1 VTEDAAY
8 LAADA
13 ADRRAALAAAVD
25 LASHREDVHVRDG
38 RNEDGDAQ
46 YVPPEHVH
54 WLSLADSA
62 YRWLRNRSTLHAV
75 RVQLV
80 PGTPHLEGTANPMTT
95 TFTLDDTDQVE
106 FTLTGLDAK
115 GASVALDSGFTA
127 AWTLA
132 DPDSTGAV
140 LTVSADTTT
149 ATVAAGVPDSSL
161 LLSVV
166 VTNPDGSTLSGAE
179 AIVVQATAAATVGLV
194 AGTPAAETSAAPAA
208 TAPAS

>member
-1 VTEDAAY
+1 MSDDAAY

-13 ADRRAALAAAVD
+13 EDRRHALTAAVE
-25 LASHREDVHVRDG
+25 LASRRGDLGPDEWHRI
-38 RNEDGDAQ
+38 
-46 YVPPEHVH
+46 
-54 WLSLADSA
+54 ADDA
-62 YRWLRNRSTLHAV
+62 YRFLRHRDSLRAI
-75 RVQLV
+75 RVSLV
-80 PGTPHLEGTANPMTT
+80 PGTPYLEGTTPMTT
-95 TFTLDDTDQVE
+95 TYDLADTDQVE

-140 LTVSADTTT
+140 LTVSADTTN
-149 ATVAAGVPDSSL
+149 ATVAAGVPDSNL

-179 AIVVQATAAATVGLV
+179 AIIVQATAATTVGLV
-194 AGTPAAETSAAPAA
+194 AGTPTPEA
-208 TAPAS
+208 